1 MTTFDKEQAERPI
14 RFIERLKTSTGQ
26 PFKLMDW
33 QKDWL
38 RKLFGTIN
46 ESGQRQYRESAVY
59 IGRQNGKT
67 ETCAAI
73 MLFMLCTSKQ
83 INGQFFSVASDREQ
97 AALVFRKM
105 QAVIEQNPVL
115 AGKTKI
121 IPTSKTITY
130 EPTKSFYRALASD
143 SYRQLGL
150 SPTLVI
156 YDEISFQR
164 NSELY
169 DAMLT
174 GQISRDNALMLAIST
189 VGSEKESFGFRFW
202 QRTQAAL
209 KDPSRDPRFLP
220 IVFAAP
226 ANTSDEQALTDEKT
240 WAAANPSIGVSIK
253 LENLRAL
260 AQRARAEPSFLSNF
274 KRYHLNLWQDE
285 DNRWLPQ
292 SVWLKNTT
300 PVNAESLKG
309 KTCYAGIDLSRSDD
323 TSAISLVFP
332 RGDGVYDVLAHI
344 AAPADTANKRESAG
358 VPYRLWA
365 KDGWLTLHPGGVI
378 DYDRLLN
385 EIQRLSN
392 EYRIDEVF
400 IDPNNASFFTQKLIQ
415 MGLKVTPF
423 RQGFL
428 SFSEPS
434 KEFER
439 AVLSGKLN
447 HGNNPVL
454 SWQLGNVVAV
464 SDAAGNVKADKEKS
478 GDKIDAIV
486 ATIMGLSGAARN
498 QDVNTSNE
506 TTNEQSYAVEMW

>member
-1 MTTFDKEQAERPI
+1 
-14 RFIERLKTSTGQ
+14 
-26 PFKLMDW
+26 MDW

-38 RKLFGTIN
+38 RKLFGTLN
-46 ESGQRQYRESAVY
+46 ENGQRQYRESAVY

-105 QAVIEQNPVL
+105 QAVIEQNPLL
-115 AGKTKI
+115 AAKTRI
-121 IPTSKTITY
+121 VPTTKTIVY

-143 SYRQLGL
+143 SFRQLGL

-164 NSELY
+164 NGELY

-174 GQISRDNALMLAIST
+174 GQISKDNALMLAIST

-209 KDPSRDPRFLP
+209 KEPARDPRFLP
-220 IVFAAP
+220 VVFAAP
-226 ANTSDEQALTDEKT
+226 SNTTDEQALTDEKV

-260 AQRARAEPSFLSNF
+260 AQRARAEPSFLNNF

-300 PVNAESLKG
+300 EVDPESLKG
-309 KTCYAGIDLSRSDD
+309 KTCYCGIDLSRSDD

-332 RGDGVYDVLAHI
+332 RGDGVYDVLCHI
-344 AAPADTANKRESAG
+344 AAPADTAARREAAG

-365 KDGWLTLHPGGVI
+365 AQGWLTLHPGAVI
-378 DYDRLLN
+378 DYERLLT
-385 EIQRLSN
+385 EVQRLAS
-392 EYRIDEVF
+392 EYRIEEVY
-400 IDPNNASFFTQKLIQ
+400 IDPFNASFFTQKLNQ
-415 MGLKVTPF
+415 LGLKVTPF

-428 SFSEPS
+428 SFSEPG

-439 AVLSGKLN
+439 AVLGQKIN
-447 HGNNPVL
+447 HGGNPVL

-464 SDAAGNVKADKEKS
+464 SDPAGNIKPDREKS
-478 GDKIDAIV
+478 ADKIDAIV
-486 ATIMGLSGAARN
+486 ATIMALSGALKN
-498 QDVNTSNE
+498 QDANTSTVASGGSPFVIE
-506 TTNEQSYAVEMW
+506 VL